1 MQRCAGRSSGV
12 AGVPCCARYA
22 GAAHRTRRLG
32 HRRRATSDES
42 CNSAMRT
49 ATSKPSARRST
60 KRSSRTRST
69 STSGWRARNALTSG
83 PRWRWPKLMGALTR
97 TRPGAALALGLLEV
111 GEDALGALVEA
122 LARIRQP
129 DLPGGAVEEADPE
142 PILQRAHLLADRR
155 HRQPERPRRAGEA
168 ARRHHALECR
178 DA

>member
-32 HRRRATSDES
+32 HRRRATNDES

-83 PRWRWPKLMGALTR
+83 PRWRWPKLMGALSR
-97 TRPGAALALGLLEV
+97 TGARGRAAPHAAARRRWPGGALALGLLEV

-142 PILQRAHLLADRR
+142 SILQRAPLLADRR
-155 HRQPERPRRAGEA
+155 HR
-168 ARRHHALECR
+168 
-178 DA
+178 